1 MDKTKIDAYNNWV
14 KNNDMGTAIG
24 FNKEERMTFID
35 YWAEL
40 CRTDFGLAK
49 KMQNLWINNRLK
61 KGRELGLTVKEYL
74 EIKGEKCS
82 R

>member
-1 MDKTKIDAYNNWV
+1 MDKKKIEAYNNWIRD
-14 KNNDMGTAIG
+14 NDMGTALG
-24 FNKEERMTFID
+24 FNSDERIAFID

-40 CRTDFGLAK
+40 CRNNFVLAK
-49 KMQNLWINNRLK
+49 KIQNLWINNRII
-61 KGRELGLTVKEYL
+61 KGRELGLSVKEYL